1 MRVRCFCLPAVLMDI
16 YDGMLTIWHFSI
28 VLACELWNI
37 VLYLFSGHGYGANTI
52 WQLRYDGPEA

>member
-1 MRVRCFCLPAVLMDI
+1 MDI

-37 VLYLFSGHGYGANTI
+37 VLYLFSEHGYGANTI